1 MITLVPLSG
10 FLGSGKTT
18 TLISAAIAMQRTGRR
33 VAVVTN
39 DPGAGLVDTNLAR
52 GGLDEVTELAG
63 GCLCRRLP
71 DLDTLLAETAASG
84 KADVV
89 IVESSGSCADL
100 RETVVR
106 PLRARHGDRV
116 TVAPLTAV
124 VDPLRLADFTSAAE
138 RCEPEPDLGYL
149 FGRQL
154 AEAELLAINKTD
166 LIGDERT
173 AKLEARLSADHPNV
187 AVLPYSATTG
197 LGLDALVRA
206 WTRVAS
212 AAGGQPDAS
221 GGGSVGAGAHRTQSR
236 RGDHSTARGDTG
248 LDFTRYADAEA
259 QLAWLNEA
267 FRVTAV
273 APAFDALAWGGALLR
288 HLSAWSAATGYFV
301 GHLKLVVRTPAG
313 LAKLSV
319 TETGAPPHA
328 DRAPAR
334 PVEYGYATINARA
347 VCPPSALDDAVRA
360 AVAAADEAHRAM
372 SHGLRPS
379 SFRSAHQRRPVQRL
393 AATG

>member
-52 GGLDEVTELAG
+52 GGLDEVAELAG

-71 DLDTLLAETAASG
+71 DLAALLAEADAAR

-89 IVESSGSCADL
+89 LVEASGSCADL
-100 RETVVR
+100 RNTVVR
-106 PLRARHGDRV
+106 PLRDRYRDRV

-124 VDPLRLADFTSAAE
+124 VDPLRLAAFTRAAE

-154 AEAELLAINKTD
+154 VEAELLAINKTD

-173 AKLEARLSADHPNV
+173 AKLEARLAADYPK
-187 AVLPYSATTG
+187 ATVLPYSATSGVG
-197 LGLDALVRA
+197 LEELVRA
-206 WTRVAS
+206 WTR
-212 AAGGQPDAS
+212 
-221 GGGSVGAGAHRTQSR
+221 
-236 RGDHSTARGDTG
+236 STAVPGQRADVRGVRG
-248 LDFTRYADAEA
+248 EPKLDFTRYADAES
-259 QLAWLNEA
+259 QVAWLNEA
-267 FRVTAV
+267 FRVTA
-273 APAFDALAWGGALLR
+273 AGSAFDALAWGKTVLR
-288 HLSAWSAATGYFV
+288 HLSEWSAAAGYFI
-301 GHLKLVVRTPAG
+301 GHIKLAVRTPAG

-319 TETGAPPHA
+319 TDTGAPPHA
-328 DRAPAR
+328 DRAAAR
-334 PVEYGYATINARA
+334 PVDYGYATINARV
-347 VCPPSALDDAVRA
+347 VCPPATLDDAVRA
-360 AVAAADEAHRAM
+360 AIATADKVHRAT
-372 SHGLRPS
+372 SHGARPS
-379 SFRSAHQRRPVQRL
+379 SFRSAHRRSQPQRL

>member
-33 VAVVTN
+33 VAVITN

-52 GGLDEVTELAG
+52 GGLDEVAELAG

-71 DLDTLLAETAASG
+71 DLAALLADAAADAKS
-84 KADVV
+84 DVV
-89 IVESSGSCADL
+89 LVEASGSCANLRSTVVGPL
-100 RETVVR
+100 RER
-106 PLRARHGDRV
+106 YRDRV
-116 TVAPLTAV
+116 AVAPLTAV
-124 VDPLRLADFTSAAE
+124 VDPLRLAAFTRAAE
-138 RCEPEPDLGYL
+138 RCEPEPDLGYV

-154 AEAELLAINKTD
+154 VEAEVLAINKTD
-166 LIGDERT
+166 LIGDERA
-173 AKLEARLSADHPNV
+173 AKLEARLAADYPKA

-197 LGLDALVRA
+197 AGLQALVRT
-206 WTRVAS
+206 WTRANADAS
-212 AAGGQPDAS
+212 CEPAAHPRAAGREPK
-221 GGGSVGAGAHRTQSR
+221 
-236 RGDHSTARGDTG
+236 

-259 QLAWLNEA
+259 QVAWLNEA
-267 FRVTAV
+267 FRVTAA
-273 APAFDALAWGGALLR
+273 APAFDALSWGAAVLR
-288 HLSAWSAATGYFV
+288 HLSDWSAASGSFV

-319 TETGAPPHA
+319 TEAGSPPHS

-334 PVEYGYATINARA
+334 PVEYGYVTLNARV

-360 AVAAADEAHRAM
+360 AIAAADEAYRAT
-372 SHGLRPS
+372 SHGARPS
-379 SFRSAHQRRPVQRL
+379 SFRSAHRRYPAQRL